1 MLNFIDETVLNYE
14 WFLTFRLV
22 DWLKFKH
29 RENESNIL
37 NWYWT
42 FTSFPLFL
50 QQKMSTCAEWIHQ
63 CSDECIVQETL
74 LFLNSWAVYI
84 LTNQKK
90 KKKKKLQVQVCSKI
104 VYQWWHVPLFNSGGI
119 LCIYFDEAEWIMRIF
134 FSYVMLE
141 LSKPQPPEELMDL
154 LVLLYEFQNPRL
166 TAEVLASIRTIRL
179 TNIRMTSLKCFVLSS
194 VLSCASPR

>member
-29 RENESNIL
+29 RKNESNIP

-42 FTSFPLFL
+42 FMSFPLFL

-90 KKKKKLQVQVCSKI
+90 KKEEITGGSLFQDCVPVMTCSFVQ
-104 VYQWWHVPLFNSGGI
+104 QWRNFVHLFWWSWMDNEN
-119 LCIYFDEAEWIMRIF
+119 L

>member
-1 MLNFIDETVLNYE
+1 MSRTSLTDTGHSRLFFFSYSKKCLPVQNEFTNVVMNVLYKKP
-14 WFLTFRLV
+14 FFFSIAGQCTF
-22 DWLKFKH
+22 WQ
-29 RENESNIL
+29 
-37 NWYWT
+37 T
-42 FTSFPLFL
+42 
-50 QQKMSTCAEWIHQ
+50 
-63 CSDECIVQETL
+63 
-74 LFLNSWAVYI
+74 
-84 LTNQKK
+84 KK
-90 KKKKKLQVQVCSKI
+90 KKEEEITGASLFQDCVPVMTCSFVQ
-104 VYQWWHVPLFNSGGI
+104 QWRNFVHLFWWSWMDNEN
-119 LCIYFDEAEWIMRIF
+119 L

>member
-29 RENESNIL
+29 QENESNIP

-90 KKKKKLQVQVCSKI
+90 KKEEEITGASLFQDCVPVMTCSFVQ
-104 VYQWWHVPLFNSGGI
+104 QWRNFVHLFWWSWMDNEN
-119 LCIYFDEAEWIMRIF
+119 L